1 MKTIKELLEP
11 VTSRGI
17 RLKVC
22 VDTSEFHDF
31 YKSQGSPDGEF
42 NKKIWRPL
50 MCERFMSDSY
60 SSFSI
65 TENPDNL
72 LDEWINK
79 FLEHYPEL
87 GGSVNFIFT
96 N

>member
-11 VTSRGI
+11 VSKRGI
-17 RLKVC
+17 KLTIFL
-22 VDTSEFHDF
+22 DTWEFQKF
-31 YKSQGSPDGEF
+31 YVAHGSPDGDF
-42 NKKIWRPL
+42 HKKIWRPL
-50 MCERFMSDSY
+50 MYNYFCDGSY

-65 TENPDNL
+65 TENPENL

-79 FLEHYPEL
+79 FLNAYPEFE
-87 GGSVNFIFT
+87 GSVKMIFT

>member
-17 RLKVC
+17 KLKVC

-42 NKKIWRPL
+42 HKKIWRPF
-50 MCERFMSDSY
+50 MCDYFMDGSY
-60 SSFSI
+60 TNFSI
-65 TENPDNL
+65 TENPENL